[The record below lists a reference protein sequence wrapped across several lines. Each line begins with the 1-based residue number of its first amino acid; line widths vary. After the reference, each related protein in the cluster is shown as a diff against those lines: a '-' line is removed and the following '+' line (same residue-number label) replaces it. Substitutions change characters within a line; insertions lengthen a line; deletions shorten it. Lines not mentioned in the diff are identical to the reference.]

1 MNVQDVP
8 LTLLAANICCWLW
21 SQPVLSAK
29 VTRWTLDYVTSL
41 RGLGFLHRIVAGI
54 CEAASQQ
61 QVFQEAQV
69 SLWTSFTLIYWSNA
83 NTGPAQIMVKNTTQ
97 GCEHQEV
104 WSMGRLYWETSYHM
118 KIIRILNVIY
128 YKYAS
133 LSALKF
139 SRYRCINIIEWF

>member
-1 MNVQDVP
+1 MSKMYHSHYWQLIFVVGFD
-8 LTLLAANICCWLW
+8 LSLCYRLKWLGG
-21 SQPVLSAK
+21 L
-29 VTRWTLDYVTSL
+29 YVTSL
-41 RGLGFLHRIVAGI
+41 RGLGFLHGIVAGI

-69 SLWTSFTLIYWSNA
+69 SLWTSFILIYWWKA
-83 NTGPAQIMVKNTTQ
+83 NTGPAQIMVENTTQ

-118 KIIRILNVIY
+118 KIIRILNVNY